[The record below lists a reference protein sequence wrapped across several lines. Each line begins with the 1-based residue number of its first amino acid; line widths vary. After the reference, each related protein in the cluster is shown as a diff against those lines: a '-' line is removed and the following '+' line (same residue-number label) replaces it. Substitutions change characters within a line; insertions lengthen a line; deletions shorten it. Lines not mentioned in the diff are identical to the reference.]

1 MNQPEQTEI
10 PGTEQQLNPNLKV
23 KARSYQNAKQE
34 ADEAKE
40 AAENAKLSLIEDM
53 EAQNVEIFKLSDGTI
68 VRLTDKKGIKLEVP
82 KGHRQKQSEN

>member
-10 PGTEQQLNPNLKV
+10 PGTEQPLNPNLKA

-40 AAENAKLSLIEDM
+40 EAENAKLELIAEM
-53 EAQNVEIFKLSDGTI
+53 EAKNVEIFKLSDGTL

-82 KGHRQKQSEN
+82 KSAKPSRDD

>member
-10 PGTEQQLNPNLKV
+10 PGTEQQVNPNLKA

-40 AAENAKLSLIEDM
+40 AAENAKLELIAEM

-82 KGHRQKQSEN
+82 KSAKPSKDD